1 MMKAGLSAPI
11 HQLSTNEA
19 IAPVAARTRAWPTRH
34 GRALL
39 SILAQIDK
47 ATGRMTAGEALEWLD
62 SLSTAIQRRIDRWGW
77 KIQNK
82 RP

>member
-1 MMKAGLSAPI
+1 L
-11 HQLSTNEA
+11 
-19 IAPVAARTRAWPTRH
+19 APVAARTRAWPTRH

-47 ATGRMTAGEALEWLD
+47 TAGRMTAGEALEWLD

-77 KIQNK
+77 KIKNE